1 MMYALVDGRAFIW
14 YGFYTYGLYTN
25 KHVSL
30 SIFVL
35 MFVVVVVVRVVVVVV
50 RVVVVVVRAAVV
62 VVVIV
67 RIVRQHSTNAIRRYL
82 ENLFCKLSR
91 TVWLRAHCA
100 L

>member
-1 MMYALVDGRAFIW
+1 MYALVDGRAFIW

-35 MFVVVVVVRVVVVVV
+35 MFVVVVVV